1 MQLTKQTDFA
11 FRILIYLARMKEG
24 EITQIQQVCDFYD
37 ISANHI
43 AKVVVKLVR
52 LGYITAYRGKG
63 GGITLAK
70 VPQAINLAEIVKAFE
85 TSLQPVN
92 CEQPEC
98 RIVANC
104 KLRGILYQAM
114 QQFVEVLGS
123 YTVADLVADPS
134 LAQVV
139 QVK

>member
-43 AKVVVKLVR
+43 AKVVVKLAR

-63 GGITLAK
+63 GGIMLAK
-70 VPQAINLAEIVKAFE
+70 APQAINLAEVVTAFE

-104 KLRGILYQAM
+104 KLRGILYHAM
-114 QQFVEVLGS
+114 EQFVEVLGG